1 MAEQSGSEKG
11 WKCPNSSCSQQFP
24 AGMAGMTY
32 CPKCKT
38 DVPVKTKRG
47 VTLQSPESG
56 ALPSSRGPSSDSIGR
71 AGTEG
76 RPAGIDAQSAQGNA
90 AVPLA
95 AAAPHTPPAAL
106 PPGQGTTAAVSPNAL
121 KTQLHEPQKT
131 EGHKN
136 PVEETGTLN
145 KNDDKDA
152 TDVTDKNR
160 GEQEES
166 DKVTKHQKKEI
177 AKQKREEE
185 RKVELQRRQ
194 QEKTKTEQKKAEGRK
209 KQLEQRQGASVNLQ
223 PTPTAAVEDSL
234 RSQTG
239 TNEDEY
245 KSDSSDSGGGG
256 GGAQG
261 DESGSDKSVTN
272 RGGKGRRRGRGGDEE
287 RGRGGGRGKGGGAGR
302 GQGAGRGGGGGGRGG
317 GDSGGGGGVDSRA
330 SETSGTT
337 GVSSL

>member
-11 WKCPNSSCSQQFP
+11 WKCPNPSCSQQFP

-32 CPKCKT
+32 CPKCET
-38 DVPVKTKRG
+38 DVSVKTKRG
-47 VTLQSPESG
+47 VTLQSLESG
-56 ALPSSRGPSSDSIGR
+56 ALPSSRGDSIGR

-106 PPGQGTTAAVSPNAL
+106 PPGQGTTAAVSPNASAL

-177 AKQKREEE
+177 ARQKREEE
-185 RKVELQRRQ
+185 RKVELQQRQ
-194 QEKTKTEQKKAEGRK
+194 QEKTKTEQQKAEGRK
-209 KQLEQRQGASVNLQ
+209 KQLEQRQGASANLQ
-223 PTPTAAVEDSL
+223 PTPTAAAEDPL

-245 KSDSSDSGGGG
+245 KSDSSDSSDSDGGG

-261 DESGSDKSVTN
+261 DESGSESVTN
-272 RGGKGRRRGRGGDEE
+272 RGGKGRRKGRGRG
-287 RGRGGGRGKGGGAGR
+287 RGRGEGGGGTGR
-302 GQGAGRGGGGGGRGG
+302 GQGAGRGGGG
-317 GDSGGGGGVDSRA
+317 DSRA